1 MAALLICRVNN
12 VFCKPKKLL
21 DTAFE
26 GLFESEHK
34 LKVIIA
40 PRFLGAVLLLQI
52 SRFYLIIVNIFF
64 CRK

>member
-1 MAALLICRVNN
+1 MAALLICRVND
-12 VFCKPKKLL
+12 VSCKPKKYL

-26 GLFESEHK
+26 GLCGSEHK

-40 PRFLGAVLLLQI
+40 PSFLGAALLLQI
-52 SRFYLIIVNIFF
+52 SRFYLIIVKSVL